1 MGIVSELEKYYRE
14 HHIGAQDSEWPT
26 ANECCR
32 NCFEETAAKGLR
44 LTSPEEAYVG
54 EQYENRGAN
63 ADGARVPR
71 LLFVSL
77 DPGGNLGE
85 NGEDNPEARTMKA
98 VKNFVVVNK
107 INDPIVDKK
116 LNAHNRHWYQT
127 HWIAAQVL
135 APFLKFN
142 VDGGIKGALEDVR
155 PCFAH
160 CRAVRCSQNKKNNA
174 MVDKLLFN
182 NCNEFLR
189 DEIRILSPD
198 ILISQGRYAADAIV
212 KAFKKERA
220 LIDPKYEEWV
230 PLDQKYYEEWKKPD
244 DGKILWIPIYHPR
257 YGRYFTVNQLGF
269 IAEGCY
275 RKKIEELYLSNRA

>member
-1 MGIVSELEKYYRE
+1 
-14 HHIGAQDSEWPT
+14 
-26 ANECCR
+26 
-32 NCFEETAAKGLR
+32 
-44 LTSPEEAYVG
+44 
-54 EQYENRGAN
+54 
-63 ADGARVPR
+63 
-71 LLFVSL
+71 
-77 DPGGNLGE
+77 
-85 NGEDNPEARTMKA
+85 
-98 VKNFVVVNK
+98 
-107 INDPIVDKK
+107 
-116 LNAHNRHWYQT
+116 
-127 HWIAAQVL
+127 
-135 APFLKFN
+135 
-142 VDGGIKGALEDVR
+142 
-155 PCFAH
+155 
-160 CRAVRCSQNKKNNA
+160 